1 MANISKAIAKNKYT
15 GQSAQKVRLVADM
28 IRGKNAVKSLD
39 VLEFVNK
46 AATLHVKKCLA
57 SAIANAVVLGLDKDK
72 LVISSITVDEAPTMK
87 RGRIRSRRGP
97 GEILKR
103 SSHITIILNE
113 G

>member
-1 MANISKAIAKNKYT
+1 MSNKTIAIAKNKYT

-28 IRGKNAVKSLD
+28 IRGKSAIKSMD

-46 AATLHVKKCLA
+46 AATHHVKKCLN
-57 SAIANAVVLGLDKDK
+57 SAIANAQVLGMDKSK
-72 LVISSITVDEAPTMK
+72 LKISSIVVDEAPTLK

-103 SSHITIILNE
+103 SSHITIKLIE
-113 G
+113 E

>member
-1 MANISKAIAKNKYT
+1 MAIKSTVIAKNKYT

-28 IRGKNAVKSLD
+28 IRGKNALKSLE

-57 SAIANAVVLGLDKDK
+57 SAIANGVVAGMDKGK
-72 LVISSITVDEAPTMK
+72 LSISSILVDEAPTMK
-87 RGRIRSRRGP
+87 RSRIRSRRGP

-103 SSHITIILNE
+103 SSHITIILKE
-113 G
+113 V